1 MKELNGLTKLRGTL
15 KIKGLRHRK
24 EFASKSKD
32 SNMKEKIHL
41 QDLTLSWIEED
52 VDESNIGYNEES
64 REALLPHDV
73 NICHRW
79 INFILSKLSIFADT
93 ANFGISHLIE
103 KMRKGNG

>member
-1 MKELNGLTKLRGTL
+1 MNELNGLNKLRGTL
-15 KIKGLRHRK
+15 KIKGLRHGK

-64 REALLPHDV
+64 LEALLPHGP
-73 NICHRW
+73 
-79 INFILSKLSIFADT
+79 LSNLQ
-93 ANFGISHLIE
+93 
-103 KMRKGNG
+103 